1 MISHLLWISAGAALG
16 ANARYWLG
24 IWALQHWGT
33 RFPYA
38 TLIVNVTGSILL
50 GFLVT
55 WGSLRTLP
63 QEWRLLLAV
72 GFCGSYTTFSSYA
85 VETVGLAQGSLPI
98 LAWVNIAANNLLAL
112 AAVLFGMWMARAVG

>member
-1 MISHLLWISAGAALG
+1 MDRILWISIGAALG

-24 IWALQHWGT
+24 LWALQHWGA

-38 TLIVNVTGSILL
+38 TLIVNSTGSVIL
-50 GFLVT
+50 GFLLS

-63 QEWRLLLAV
+63 QPWRLLLAV

-85 VETVGLAQGSLPI
+85 VETVGLAQGTLPA
-98 LAWVNIAANNLLAL
+98 LAWINIAANNLLAL
-112 AAVLFGMWMARAVG
+112 TAVLFGMWLARAVA